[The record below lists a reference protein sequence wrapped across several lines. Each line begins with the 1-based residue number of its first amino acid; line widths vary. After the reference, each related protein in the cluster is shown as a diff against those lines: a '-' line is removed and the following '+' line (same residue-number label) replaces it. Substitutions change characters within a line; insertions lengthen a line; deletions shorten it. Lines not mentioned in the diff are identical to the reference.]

1 MKRHYY
7 HEEILKI
14 CDNKHLTA
22 EEIFEKLKKKYHQ
35 VGISTVYRNVEE
47 LTKQGKLKK
56 ITNIG
61 KKAVFEKNK

>member
-47 LTKQGKLKK
+47 LTKQ
-56 ITNIG
+56 
-61 KKAVFEKNK
+61 